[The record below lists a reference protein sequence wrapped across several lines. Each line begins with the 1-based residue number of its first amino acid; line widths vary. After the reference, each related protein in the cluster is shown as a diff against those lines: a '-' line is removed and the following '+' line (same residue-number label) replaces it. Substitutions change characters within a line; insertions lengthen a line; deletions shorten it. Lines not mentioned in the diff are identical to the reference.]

1 MFLIVAPTVSGL
13 MANWYD
19 AEDDKEKDLMEGLKL
34 AGIRILNQS
43 LTNSFA
49 DFNFFD
55 SIGSPITQWT
65 PMAFEWSTNTIKN
78 LYNVAFGDLDSWDFL
93 VKSFAFTRQFKPVLD
108 TIKPDFFDRDE

>member
-1 MFLIVAPTVSGL
+1 MWNDPKHLKQVWKSYWDNPDENLRKIYRYNLKKLGYDLSMFLIVAPTVSGL

-55 SIGSPITQWT
+55 SIYYR
-65 PMAFEWSTNTIKN
+65 
-78 LYNVAFGDLDSWDFL
+78 L
-93 VKSFAFTRQFKPVLD
+93 
-108 TIKPDFFDRDE
+108 